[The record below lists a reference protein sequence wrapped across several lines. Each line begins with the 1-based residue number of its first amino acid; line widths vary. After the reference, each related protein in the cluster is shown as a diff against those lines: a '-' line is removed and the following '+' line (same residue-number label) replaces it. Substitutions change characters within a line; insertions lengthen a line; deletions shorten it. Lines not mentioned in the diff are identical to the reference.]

1 MGISAFQRQRR
12 LAAEA
17 KGLPAG
23 TFVPLNYTAA
33 NEVAQRPSTE
43 AQLLDALNE
52 ATEAEALTAL
62 PTVGPATAKI
72 IFENRPKNG
81 YESIDEAASLNPA
94 VVERPYRVDWQQLKA
109 HFSEAD

>member
-33 NEVAQRPSTE
+33 HEVAQQNPRE
-43 AQLLDALNE
+43 NQLLETLNN
-52 ATEAEALTAL
+52 AEEPDDLTVL
-62 PTVGPATAKI
+62 PTVGQATAKI
-72 IFENRPKNG
+72 IFENRPENG
-81 YESIDEAASLNPA
+81 YDSVDDAIARNPSVTES
-94 VVERPYRVDWQQLKA
+94 PYRVDWQALEDY
-109 HFSEAD
+109 FTEAS